1 MAIESSMIP
10 SSIVPGLTAAD
21 LEGSWYELLSER
33 YGVHIES
40 ASFNVEPILP
50 DARIADWL
58 QVPKTQPCLRLKIV
72 SLDGRGR
79 LIEAGEATYRG
90 DTYSLSAE
98 LTGPPQRSASQYPL
112 TA

>member
-10 SSIVPGLTAAD
+10 ASIVPGLTAAD
-21 LEGSWYELLSER
+21 LEGSWYELLSDR

-50 DARIADWL
+50 DARIAQWL
-58 QVPKTQPCLRLKIV
+58 GVTESQPCLRLKIA

-90 DTYSLSAE
+90 DSYSLSAE
-98 LTGPPQRSASQYPL
+98 LSGPGQRSTAHPL